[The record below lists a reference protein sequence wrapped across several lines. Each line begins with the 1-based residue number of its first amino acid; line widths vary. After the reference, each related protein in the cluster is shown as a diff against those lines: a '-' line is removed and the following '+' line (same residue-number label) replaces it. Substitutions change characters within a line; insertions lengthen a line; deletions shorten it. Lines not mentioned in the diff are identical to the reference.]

1 MSDENVKPHV
11 SDWVPITNLGDLAC
25 LGKLAEELNEAAKI
39 AARIIIQGL
48 DGTDPE
54 TGEKNRDALRNELA
68 DVQAMMTLA
77 IERFNLDAARMQSRT
92 ASKIAHKG
100 PWLAELDAKARGIPW
115 R

>member
-39 AARIIIQGL
+39 AARMIIQGV

-54 TGEKNRDALRNELA
+54 TGGKNRDALRNELA

-77 IERFNLDAARMQSRT
+77 IERFNLDVHRMRHRS

-100 PWLAELDAKARGIPW
+100 PWLAELDALNAGVLP
-115 R
+115 